1 MEICSWDWGA
11 IATFTAS
18 GMALIISHQWRI
30 QKRSE
35 RSSEIAKETY
45 KSLLFVRN
53 QITEYV
59 NHCRKLNVYSNR
71 ALSIEESNE
80 VLSVFREKNIAI
92 NDVWYN
98 FIINLEILNK
108 ISPIESIDKIKE
120 SYQKINDESSEILF
134 SINFRHLEISKK
146 FNITELTY
154 KIYESNKD
162 LNKELSSKDLENL
175 IINHILYN

>member
-71 ALSIEESNE
+71 ALSFLTLLRFQLIFQIG
-80 VLSVFREKNIAI
+80 V
-92 NDVWYN
+92 YN
-98 FIINLEILNK
+98 RC
-108 ISPIESIDKIKE
+108 
-120 SYQKINDESSEILF
+120 LF
-134 SINFRHLEISKK
+134 HGQ
-146 FNITELTY
+146 T
-154 KIYESNKD
+154 
-162 LNKELSSKDLENL
+162 
-175 IINHILYN
+175 